1 MTTETKPV
9 SEAAKQLAK
18 LLIMTYQIPEKEKT
32 ADTIAWVILNSN
44 YSDNL
49 AAVAREQSLEEAMS
63 FYPYGAAQA
72 ALKSKPSEH
81 DMPRKKINPNEVPTL
96 LCDALDLLEQ
106 ANKKTVNRFK
116 SEHIVEAIRR
126 VRLAIKMSVGAQ

>member
-1 MTTETKPV
+1 MSNEPKPV
-9 SEAAKQLAK
+9 TAEK
-18 LLIMTYQIPEKEKT
+18 LY
-32 ADTIAWVILNSN
+32 DDLNSWIGGKMPRHFVI
-44 YSDNL
+44 SKIREAL
-49 AAVAREQSLEEAMS
+49 GSCAAAARKQALDEAMS